1 MKKFQVIDYFD
12 VWGNAEEGYEINDQ
26 INVGVIE
33 VPDDYGLSSILEAMR
48 EKEYFNSSATIDTVE
63 LDEYDF
69 ECYNLIGKSSGK
81 PLYGLV
87 LYVE

>member
-12 VWGNAEEGYEINDQ
+12 VWGNVEEGYEINDQ
-26 INVGVIE
+26 IIVGVIE
-33 VPDDYGLSSILEAMR
+33 VPNDYGLSSILEAMR
-48 EKEYFNSSATIDTVE
+48 EKEYLDSIATIDTVE

-69 ECYNLIGKSSGK
+69 ECYDLRDKSSGK

-87 LYVE
+87 LYVD